1 VDAGQGLRI
10 GGVRI
15 GDSGARR
22 VPDTRRPSPA
32 PGRALRARAPVRR
45 LHALAAGIRGAR
57 VTTREIIAPYDTIAP
72 LLADLDGE
80 LARLV
85 PDMRGLRLTRA
96 DGDRVEAVAV
106 GRLGLRARFDGI
118 RRPGWVWLQSRFLL
132 IGMAAT
138 PSATTP
144 DHTLVAFTGGV
155 RVPGHAALLPVAGG
169 RAGRRVLGRL
179 EERVAG

>member
-1 VDAGQGLRI
+1 MTDNR
-10 GGVRI
+10 
-15 GDSGARR
+15 
-22 VPDTRRPSPA
+22 PA
-32 PGRALRARAPVRR
+32 PGSVPQPATAGLDPVRR
-45 LHALAAGIRGAR
+45 LHALASGVRGAR
-57 VTTREIIAPYDTIAP
+57 VTTHEIAAPYDTIAP

-96 DGDRVEAVAV
+96 DGDRIEAVAV

-138 PSATTP
+138 ESATAP
-144 DHTLVAFTGGV
+144 DRTLVAFTGGV
-155 RVPGHAALLPVAGG
+155 RVPGRAALLPVAVG